1 MGLTLSE
8 WARFLLR
15 LHLADRSCICVR
27 RRRGGSRWR
36 WWSRLAI
43 SAWQGPGW
51 PDGRS
56 GPALQLF
63 SAWVATLPVL
73 PAGGRS
79 AIAVVVAAAEAVT
92 VLLVAL
98 RNALLCAA
106 AAAGA
111 AGDSAPSGP

>member
-1 MGLTLSE
+1 
-8 WARFLLR
+8 
-15 LHLADRSCICVR
+15 
-27 RRRGGSRWR
+27 
-36 WWSRLAI
+36 
-43 SAWQGPGW
+43 
-51 PDGRS
+51 
-56 GPALQLF
+56 
-63 SAWVATLPVL
+63 VATLPVL

-106 AAAGA
+106 GA